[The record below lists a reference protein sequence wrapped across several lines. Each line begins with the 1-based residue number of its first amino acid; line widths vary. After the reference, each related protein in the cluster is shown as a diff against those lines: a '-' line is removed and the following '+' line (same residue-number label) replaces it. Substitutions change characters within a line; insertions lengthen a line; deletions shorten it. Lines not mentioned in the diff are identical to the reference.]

1 MWALL
6 LSRFLF
12 FIQVKERYSPGYLS
26 LSFSLYLSISTNYLL
41 GEKGVC
47 TKLTWWS
54 ECSLVFQPA
63 LKVFQRKWK
72 DKRWQSKS
80 IFLSCFLSFEDV
92 GFVLLMLTIN
102 CPVFY
107 ASLFAS
113 FFAAFSS
120 LPKRTQQAHSAAAA
134 ASVAVLLACLLSWAG
149 LWLMNSFL
157 NGQFFYAA
165 CTPNPLSMQ
174 MMMRRNTLLLKR
186 KQIFLH
192 LYSSLESR
200 TLSLSIS
207 ICLHHRSMHHQWRK
221 SWIPFSAFFC
231 WCVEVLVGQ
240 SGKCPASTVL
250 LLLISSVRE

>member
-26 LSFSLYLSISTNYLL
+26 FFFSLYLSISTNYLL

-157 NGQFFYAA
+157 NGQFFLCRLHSQSSKYANDDA
-165 CTPNPLSMQ
+165 AEHTSTETKANIFTSLFEFRIPHSFSLDLYLSP
-174 MMMRRNTLLLKR
+174 
-186 KQIFLH
+186 
-192 LYSSLESR
+192 SSKHAS
-200 TLSLSIS
+200 SVAKVMNS
-207 ICLHHRSMHHQWRK
+207 
-221 SWIPFSAFFC
+221 FFC
-231 WCVEVLVGQ
+231 FF
-240 SGKCPASTVL
+240 L
-250 LLLISSVRE
+250 LMCRSAGGTKWKVPGVDSAAAADF